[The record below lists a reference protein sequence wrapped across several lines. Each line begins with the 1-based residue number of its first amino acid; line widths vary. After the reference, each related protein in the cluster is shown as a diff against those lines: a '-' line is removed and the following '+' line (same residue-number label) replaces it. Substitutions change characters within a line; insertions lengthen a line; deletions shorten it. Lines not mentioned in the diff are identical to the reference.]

1 MHKLL
6 QKLIPNSFLWRL
18 TTLNIIVIAGA
29 ILLSGWAIYETAC
42 FLVEGIETFSVTG
55 QQHFNATL
63 FQYVLLFAIIAVL
76 ISSITHFYFTKKLID
91 PVKKLIESTKSLK
104 QGSYPEPL
112 PVISKDEIGQLT
124 SHYNELTRKL
134 QENEQYRKKLVAD
147 ISHELRTPIANLTGY
162 LHAIKSG
169 EIEANEQ
176 LFESLHGQ
184 AVQLT
189 TLMEQMDHLNEWDAI
204 YIEKNKM
211 KERTQMKAIIEECVH
226 VFTWKMKEDQIE
238 VKTNVEEAVVC
249 IHQDGMRQ
257 VLNNLLDNAIRYYEG
272 KGPITIKGRKRET
285 FYHVS
290 VSNPGRSIEKE
301 AQSQLFKRFYR
312 IELSRNRKM
321 GGAGLG
327 LAIAKEI
334 VDNHGG
340 NMEVRSE
347 NGINTFSFTIPVS
360 DHKLKS

>member
-226 VFTWKMKEDQIE
+226 VFTWKMKEDRGSKKYE
-238 VKTNVEEAVVC
+238 
-249 IHQDGMRQ
+249 
-257 VLNNLLDNAIRYYEG
+257 LNNLEN
-272 KGPITIKGRKRET
+272 KRILI
-285 FYHVS
+285 
-290 VSNPGRSIEKE
+290 SNSIRSISKSIEIEPDQSEQKVINLYKQAKIEVPEMIVKKIEEVVSFQEK
-301 AQSQLFKRFYR
+301 L
-312 IELSRNRKM
+312 LRNRNQR
-321 GGAGLG
+321 LTRE
-327 LAIAKEI
+327 L
-334 VDNHGG
+334 
-340 NMEVRSE
+340 
-347 NGINTFSFTIPVS
+347 INNRE
-360 DHKLKS
+360 KLKEVENEIEKKVKNLISF

>member
-226 VFTWKMKEDQIE
+226 VFTWKMKEDRGSKKYE
-238 VKTNVEEAVVC
+238 
-249 IHQDGMRQ
+249 
-257 VLNNLLDNAIRYYEG
+257 LNNLEN
-272 KGPITIKGRKRET
+272 KRILI
-285 FYHVS
+285 
-290 VSNPGRSIEKE
+290 SNSIRSISKSIEIEPDQSEQKVINLYKQAKIEVPEMIVKKIEEVVSFQEK
-301 AQSQLFKRFYR
+301 L
-312 IELSRNRKM
+312 LRNRNQR
-321 GGAGLG
+321 LTRE
-327 LAIAKEI
+327 LISNRE
-334 VDNHGG
+334 
-340 NMEVRSE
+340 
-347 NGINTFSFTIPVS
+347 
-360 DHKLKS
+360 KLKEVENEIEKKVKNLISF